1 MRHPQDTELL
11 QDMTSIRNVPPYP
24 RLGECYRTFAL
35 ALGTK
40 ASNRDVDRLARKGDF
55 DWSLLSGLSDE
66 LIVDPIKKYVE
77 PEFGDLVGQWL
88 EHMHGSYLDLVTT
101 VGLDSLN
108 RTDALRLLIPNYFAL
123 HALGLI
129 VGIHR
134 VFGGPELTRLF
145 DPERSPIA
153 VVLEWLNEGEEIHL
167 AKVAFQATTGSDR
180 SDREMIQKWFRGP
193 DLPELASIR
202 RFADAV
208 DQADSTRNEK
218 TLNLRRWLVVG
229 RALAYLENAS
239 PQPFRGT
246 MRRHLLLGMPDLDIQ
261 HHLSLAVIR
270 AAERYSALSTPALTL
285 YEDLKR
291 LTPKSPG
298 EQERTKRAIDDL
310 ERLTGEHDP
319 EGNTLFH
326 IAWIKG
332 RWHILAGKLDE
343 AISHYEMAVE
353 LGGYRAGE
361 MLKPILEESLAL
373 AAFLGKQS
381 LLNRLKHQAIAAGL
395 FSDPSTKASIENWE
409 IGQFSDQFLHLFP
422 IHSRFPEAMHH
433 EDKIPTLGF
442 LALDEEKIDGM
453 KPDFRD
459 PNRQRSIRSLD
470 GEIRR
475 WPQLRLF
482 ASFGRA
488 VEVESL
494 LERGASVDLLDASG
508 ASALLCAIQYAS
520 QTGDRR
526 ALDLLL
532 QKPHAKA
539 TLDSTT
545 AKKQLTPLLC
555 AIDYGEP
562 DVVGKLLEMG
572 ATADRRANIVAMT
585 PLYYAIEKYGA
596 VRYPARLFRQLYDS
610 LTAAPD
616 LVRQEIM
623 RRYNVNLAGVYG
635 DGRAIGAMMGNRKYR
650 EVFGKLVTA
659 TLNEHVA
666 RHSEAKLLRIAELLL
681 ESEANPNAPHQY
693 PAPGRTPLMLAAEN
707 NFGRAFDLMMR
718 HRGDPYQTDAA
729 DVSCAMIAM
738 RFRSTEIVGYLRAKG
753 II

>member
-1 MRHPQDTELL
+1 MRHSQDTELL
-11 QDMTSIRNVPPYP
+11 QHMTATRNLPPYP
-24 RLGECYRTFAL
+24 RLGECYRIFAL

-55 DWSLLSGLSDE
+55 DWSLLSGLNDE
-66 LIVDPIKKYVE
+66 LIVAPIKKYVE

-88 EHMHGSYLDLVTT
+88 DHMHGSYLNLVTN

-134 VFGGPELTRLF
+134 VFGGPQLTRLF
-145 DPERSPIA
+145 DSEKSPIA
-153 VVLEWLNEGEEIHL
+153 VVLEWLDEGEEIHL
-167 AKVAFQATTGSDR
+167 AKVAFPATTGSDR
-180 SDREMIQKWFRGP
+180 SDREMVQKWSRGT
-193 DLPELASIR
+193 DLPELASIKK
-202 RFADAV
+202 FADAV
-208 DQADSTRNEK
+208 DQAGSVRKEK

-246 MRRHLLLGMPDLDIQ
+246 MRRHLLLGMPAFNIQ
-261 HHLSLAVIR
+261 HQLSIAVIR
-270 AAERYSALSTPALTL
+270 TAEKYSALSTPALTL

-291 LTPKSPG
+291 LTPKALG

-310 ERLTGEHDP
+310 ELLTQEHDP
-319 EGNTLFH
+319 DGNTLFH

-332 RWHILAGKLDE
+332 RWHVLAGKFDE
-343 AISHYEMAVE
+343 ALPHYEKAVE
-353 LGGYRAGE
+353 LGSYRAGE

-373 AAFLGKQS
+373 AAFLGKRP

-395 FSDPSTKASIENWE
+395 FSDPSDKASVENWE
-409 IGQFSDQFLHLFP
+409 ITQFSDQFLHLFP
-422 IHSRFPEAMHH
+422 THSRFQETIRHDEEIAR
-433 EDKIPTLGF
+433 LGF
-442 LALDEEKIDGM
+442 LAFDEEKIEEI
-453 KPDFRD
+453 KPDFGNPD
-459 PNRQRSIRSLD
+459 RSRAVRSLD

-482 ASFGRA
+482 ASFGKA
-488 VEVESL
+488 AEVKNL
-494 LERGASVDLLDASG
+494 LERGASVDQLDASG
-508 ASALLCAIQYAS
+508 ASALLCAMQYAS
-520 QTGDRR
+520 QTGDRG

-532 QKPHAKA
+532 QKRHAKA

-545 AKKQLTPLLC
+545 GRKQLTPLLC

-572 ATADRRANIVAMT
+572 ATADHRGNIVAMT
-585 PLYYAIEKYGA
+585 PLYYAIERFGA
-596 VRYPARLFRQLYDS
+596 FRYPARLYRQLYDS
-610 LTAAPD
+610 LTAVPD
-616 LVRQEIM
+616 LARQEVL
-623 RRYNVNLAGVYG
+623 RRYNVTLAGVYG
-635 DGRAIGAMMGNRKYR
+635 DSRAIGAMMESPNYR
-650 EVFGKLVTA
+650 AIFGKLVTA
-659 TLNEHVA
+659 MVNEHVA

-681 ESEANPNAPHQY
+681 ESKANPNAPHQY
-693 PAPGRTPLMLAAEN
+693 PAAGRTPLMLAAEN

-718 HRGDPYQTDAA
+718 HQGDPYQTDAA
-729 DVSCAMIAM
+729 GVSCATIAM
-738 RFRSTEIVGYLRAKG
+738 NFRSTEIVGYLRAKG